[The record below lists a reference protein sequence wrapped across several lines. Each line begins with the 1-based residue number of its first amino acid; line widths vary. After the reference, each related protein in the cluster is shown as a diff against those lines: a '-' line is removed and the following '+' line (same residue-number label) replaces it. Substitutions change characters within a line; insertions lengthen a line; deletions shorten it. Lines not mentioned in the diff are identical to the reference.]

1 MDVLHGLNDAQ
12 REAAQAVRGPVCI
25 LAGAGTGKTT
35 TITRRIANQVASGT
49 FTARDILALTFTDR
63 AARELRERLGRLGI
77 AGDVRAKTFHAEA
90 LAQVAFFSQAPE
102 LLPSKGEI
110 VYSLVRGLPRPYR
123 FRTTKDVAGEIERA
137 KNRRVTPA
145 TYEADLGD
153 HVPPLPPD
161 LMVRVYREYEKRKA
175 RAGRADFEDLLEMAI
190 GLIETDAQ
198 ARERI
203 RRRYQALTVD
213 EYQDVNLLQQTLLDA
228 WLGGR
233 DEVCVVGDDHQSI
246 YGFTGATPRWLLDFP
261 HRYPN
266 ARVVAIDRNYRSSQ
280 PVLDVANRLIG
291 DRPLRSGTAGPEPAL
306 VEHATGAEET
316 DAIVDEIDRLAREGV
331 AFEEMA
337 ILYRINARS
346 EDYEEALSDAHIPYQ
361 VRDGAFLRRPG
372 PRNVLRRL
380 QRADQRG
387 PAADA
392 VDAASRAT
400 GWEPDAEVADV
411 SEEEATRLADL
422 SRLVS
427 MAVEFGGDVAG
438 FIADLRHRF
447 ESDGAGRGVV
457 LSTYHR
463 AKGLEWD
470 AVFLPRLE
478 ERELPFA
485 MSKTDDET
493 DEERRLLYVGITRA
507 RTHLRLSW
515 ARSRAGKSV
524 RPSRFVRELLPTAER
539 VVQPRAE
546 EPVADGE
553 LFTRLRAWRKRAAED
568 AGVPA
573 YVVFHDATL
582 RAICD
587 VQPQTLG
594 ELASVAGIGPT
605 KLERYGADVLKLV
618 ALEA

>member
-175 RAGRADFEDLLEMAI
+175 KAGRADFEDLLEMAI

-427 MAVEFGGDVAG
+427 MAAEFGGDVAG

-493 DEERRLLYVGITRA
+493 DGERRLLYVGITRA